1 MLKVLPIQSKTDQE
15 LDCARCG
22 ITYRPDALAYRATVN
37 DVFVGMCQF
46 KLTEHGGEIYDIAKL
61 PDVEDF
67 EAMFVMGRAALN
79 FIDLCGVHYAR
90 YLSENIDESLAREE
104 KVYQIICAEYTGEKT
119 IYTPTELIFGRQ
131 NIERRGE
138 AFELYSQYVRSVFE
152 VRLRGK
158 QCAGADTAEEEKM
171 LRAIDE
177 LLK

>member
-79 FIDLCGVHYAR
+79 FIDLCGVHTAFFDADYDNEVLIKAVGFRKNAADR
-90 YLSENIDESLAREE
+90 YEMDLTDFFKEPCKHSHND
-104 KVYQIICAEYTGEKT
+104 
-119 IYTPTELIFGRQ
+119 
-131 NIERRGE
+131 
-138 AFELYSQYVRSVFE
+138 
-152 VRLRGK
+152 
-158 QCAGADTAEEEKM
+158 
-171 LRAIDE
+171 
-177 LLK
+177 